1 MRHYLLIYGSI
12 QQESVMSLRNLLKSL
27 KNKDESVTG
36 SRAIPSIL
44 TFTVGL
50 IDTSG
55 NNVLQDTVL
64 SHIKSGENLNR
75 WAFKR
80 LFIL

>member
-64 SHIKSGENLNR
+64 SHIKSGER
-75 WAFKR
+75 VDK
-80 LFIL
+80 